1 MVETRR
7 PGGDRDIW
15 TGIRISAVH
24 LKILPDRDRAQ
35 LILQVDTH
43 LTGDYDIYSLPIVFD
58 DVVVRP
64 VNPEV
69 MLPHHKESIAINAP
83 VKLVFAVMTNL
94 DRWADWWPQ
103 IQNVKLPDGWTV
115 NGPMSCRVM
124 GVDLD
129 GAVTIYDPDRELG
142 FETNMP
148 VGGRVSQHFT
158 FTPEN
163 EGTRLTAEMN
173 ASGVGGMMFTRK
185 RLLKEL
191 DRLKTNVEGA
201 ETE

>member
-1 MVETRR
+1 
-7 PGGDRDIW
+7 
-15 TGIRISAVH
+15 
-24 LKILPDRDRAQ
+24 
-35 LILQVDTH
+35 VDTH
-43 LTGDYDIYSLPIVFD
+43 LTGDYDIRRLPNVFD
-58 DVVVRP
+58 DVVVRA

-83 VKLVFAVMTNL
+83 VKSVFAAMTNL

-103 IQNVKLPDGWTV
+103 IQNVRLPDGWTV

-124 GVDLD
+124 GMDLD
-129 GAVTIYDPDRELG
+129 GAVTIYDPDKELG

-148 VGGRVSQHFT
+148 VGGNVLQHFT

-163 EGTRLTAEMN
+163 EGTRLMAELD
-173 ASGVGGMMFTRK
+173 ASGVAGMMFTRK

-191 DRLKTNVEGA
+191 DRLKANVEGA
-201 ETE
+201 EAEQSE

>member
-1 MVETRR
+1 M
-7 PGGDRDIW
+7 
-15 TGIRISAVH
+15 
-24 LKILPDRDRAQ
+24 
-35 LILQVDTH
+35 
-43 LTGDYDIYSLPIVFD
+43 GDYDIRRLPIVFN
-58 DVVVRP
+58 VALARP

-83 VKLVFAVMTNL
+83 VKTVFAVMTDL
-94 DRWADWWPQ
+94 GRWADWWPQ
-103 IQNVKLPDGWTV
+103 IQDVRLPDGWTV

-124 GVDLD
+124 GMDLE
-129 GAVTIYDPDRELG
+129 GAVTIYDPDKELG

-148 VGGRVSQHFT
+148 IGGRVVQHFT

-163 EGTRLTAEMN
+163 EGTRLTAEMD

-185 RLLKEL
+185 RLLNEL
-191 DRLKTNVEGA
+191 ERLKTNVEGT